1 MLILRLYIFLV
12 HKLHWLPVRGY
23 LVLTLS
29 PVEVGVGSVL
39 FISHF
44 NCAAGNF
51 MHKSYNFLCWLQ
63 VEFLHSII
71 SVNDVHLFSMTLY
84 H

>member
-1 MLILRLYIFLV
+1 VLRLYIFLV
-12 HKLHWLPVRGY
+12 HKLHWLPAWDY

-44 NCAAGNF
+44 NCAVGSF
-51 MHKSYNFLCWLQ
+51 MHKSYNFYVGFRLN
-63 VEFLHSII
+63 FY
-71 SVNDVHLFSMTLY
+71 TL
-84 H
+84 